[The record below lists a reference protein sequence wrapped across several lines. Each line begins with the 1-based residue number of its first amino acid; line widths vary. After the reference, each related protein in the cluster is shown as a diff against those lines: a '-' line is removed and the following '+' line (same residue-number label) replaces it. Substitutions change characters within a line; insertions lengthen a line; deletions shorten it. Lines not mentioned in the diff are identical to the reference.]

1 MQIELLV
8 SNTPLP
14 PTSMPLKATNAVLA
28 GQLTESLRQA
38 GLRLPSSF
46 RVNQPKSN
54 KCTFTQAAQ
63 LPDWHKSF
71 PHVELALDN
80 TVNSVMQRNY
90 IEYLEYLKKSSKVDG
105 VDLEQGMLYFTAVD
119 KSATTSNG
127 VVGCLVFMAERYSH
141 CFLPH
146 YYTTP
151 PPVAPVPASRSTSGL
166 STNHPRMLESQA
178 EEHTEWLFSAVAEL
192 VDNAHD
198 AGATNLHIK
207 MINIQHLRHL
217 VFLDDGGGMS
227 HQGVEVDL
235 MRFGHDDV
243 GMQVGDRNRI
253 GKFAAGFKAGCMALG
268 KDALVFTRSREHK
281 TYSMGLLSRTYCEGK
296 QEVVIPVITL
306 DQHFQPDLSHNSSRR
321 HDEYAQL
328 MMSISGMTAQDIQD
342 ALKSVKQGGT
352 CIHVFNLTQNA
363 QGQPK
368 LKQMCGDIILG
379 RKGDF
384 RDRQPVAVP
393 PDDVPLDHSLSAYLS
408 VIYLEPKMKIFIE
421 QRPVQVNHLADALK
435 AKKTYKTNEVWTMVP
450 AQDALLPASVGCEL
464 VIGESAEEASRH
476 NCGLMMYWNGRLIE
490 SYKRVG
496 HFMENEFST
505 KGVLAVVNADFLVPN
520 SNKQS
525 FKGDGFGDTNVNKL
539 FGEWARDRIMYYRDN
554 VLMKKERENIQNLSE
569 KDVEMNGGEVF
580 GWLQCESVSCKKWR
594 KVSKQY
600 FDMVKTEWPASKSW
614 YCRNHPDPKVNS
626 ALNPCSLPEDK
637 EGENETTFHMGR
649 SGRTGRNLGTA
660 VDDVLSDEVS
670 IPIAKG
676 CRTW

>member
-352 CIHVFNLTQNA
+352 RIHVFNLTPDTK
-363 QGQPK
+363 GEPK
-368 LKQMCGDIILG
+368 LKEMCDDIILG
-379 RKGDF
+379 KKGEF
-384 RDRQPVAVP
+384 RRRPSVAIP
-393 PDDVPLDHSLSAYLS
+393 PDDVPLDYSLSAYLS
-408 VIYLEPKMKIFIE
+408 VLYLEPKMKILIGGT
-421 QRPVQVNHLADALK
+421 PVRFKRLVDLLE
-435 AKKTYKTNEVWTMVP
+435 AKRTYETNAEWTMVP
-450 AQDALLPASVGCEL
+450 AQDPSLPPRRGCKL
-464 VIGESAEEASRH
+464 VIGGSAEEASRR
-476 NCGLMMYWNGRLIE
+476 NCGLMIYWNGRLIE
-490 SYKRVG
+490 SYKREDI
-496 HFMENEFST
+496 MARNEFST
-505 KGVLAVVNADFLVPN
+505 KGVLAVVNADFLVPK
-520 SNKQS
+520 STKQE
-525 FKGDGFGDTNVNKL
+525 FKGVGCGNSSASIKFIDWTH
-539 FGEWARDRIMYYRDN
+539 
-554 VLMKKERENIQNLSE
+554 
-569 KDVEMNGGEVF
+569 
-580 GWLQCESVSCKKWR
+580 
-594 KVSKQY
+594 KQLTRY
-600 FDMVKTEWPASKSW
+600 FDQVLDEERRNIHAMSESEMRNRGLAS
-614 YCRNHPDPKVNS
+614 
-626 ALNPCSLPEDK
+626 
-637 EGENETTFHMGR
+637 GQ
-649 SGRTGRNLGTA
+649 
-660 VDDVLSDEVS
+660 
-670 IPIAKG
+670 
-676 CRTW
+676 